1 MSGIW
6 TKTAQGWRPAPPR
19 ELGNEAELHDL
30 VEGNIQML
38 PLAGSPRLFV
48 LGREVQLGPGYAD
61 LLAVEASGR
70 PVIVEVKLAKNPEAK
85 RGIVAQVL
93 SYAAF
98 LQGSNV
104 EALEQGPWR
113 KALDDQDHA
122 SVLEAVKTQDQEDAV
137 DSDTFV
143 ESLQEHLTNGR
154 FRLVL
159 VLDEMSAELE
169 RIVAY
174 LDAVTLQALTVD
186 LITISV
192 YEVNG
197 TEVAMPQRISPD
209 PSAMPS
215 FTMVPAARRA
225 PKGVLSDGPDAFV
238 DSIADIE
245 GGDRALLNRL
255 VDWAMEVVALPGV
268 SLCTYTGVDR
278 RRFTLLPRI
287 TTEKVGLITIW
298 NDNRKPY
305 LSMWRSV
312 FERRAPR
319 SIEAVEQALGARIGQ
334 GNTVANAP
342 PELLSALTAAYREA
356 TGN

>member
-6 TKTAQGWRPAPPR
+6 TKTAQSWRPAPPR
-19 ELGNEAELHDL
+19 ELDSEAELHDL

-98 LQGSNV
+98 LQGSDL
-104 EALEQGPWR
+104 ESLEQGPWR
-113 KALDDQDHA
+113 KALNDKNYA
-122 SVLEAVKTQDQEDAV
+122 SILEAVKTQDQEDAV
-137 DSDTFV
+137 DSDAFV
-143 ESLQEHLTNGR
+143 ESLQEYLTNGR
-154 FRLVL
+154 FRLVFI
-159 VLDEMSAELE
+159 LDEISAELE

-174 LDAVTLQALTVD
+174 LDAVTLQTLTVD

-197 TEVAMPQRISPD
+197 TEVAMPQHISPD
-209 PSAMPS
+209 PSALPS
-215 FTMVPAARRA
+215 FAMAPTASRA

-245 GGDRALLNRL
+245 GEDRALLNRL
-255 VDWAMEVVALPGV
+255 VDWAMEVGALPGV
-268 SLCTYTGVDR
+268 SLFTFTGASR

-287 TTEKVGLITIW
+287 TTEKAGLITIW
-298 NDNRKPY
+298 NDNHKPY

-319 SIEAVEQALGARIGQ
+319 SIEAVEQALGIKIGQ
-334 GNTVANAP
+334 GNTVASAS
-342 PELLSALTAAYREA
+342 PESLSALTAAYREA

>member
-1 MSGIW
+1 MRRSY
-6 TKTAQGWRPAPPR
+6 K
-19 ELGNEAELHDL
+19 
-30 VEGNIQML
+30 
-38 PLAGSPRLFV
+38 
-48 LGREVQLGPGYAD
+48 GPI
-61 LLAVEASGR
+61 ES
-70 PVIVEVKLAKNPEAK
+70 
-85 RGIVAQVL
+85 
-93 SYAAF
+93 
-98 LQGSNV
+98 
-104 EALEQGPWR
+104 LEQGPWR
-113 KALDDQDHA
+113 KALDDQGHA
-122 SVLEAVKTQDQEDAV
+122 SVLEAVKTLDQEDAV

-174 LDAVTLQALTVD
+174 LDAVTLQTLTVD
-186 LITISV
+186 LITVSV
-192 YEVNG
+192 YELNG

-215 FTMVPAARRA
+215 FAMAPATRRA

-245 GGDRALLNRL
+245 GEDRALLNRL
-255 VDWAMEVVALPGV
+255 VEWAMEVVALRGV

-305 LSMWRSV
+305 LSMWHSV

-319 SIEAVEQALGARIGQ
+319 SIRGSRTSSLCKDRSREHGCKCSSRIAQ
-334 GNTVANAP
+334 R
-342 PELLSALTAAYREA
+342 LDCSLSRGDLVPSQPGR
-356 TGN
+356 

>member
-6 TKTAQGWRPAPPR
+6 TKTAQSWRPAPPR
-19 ELGNEAELHDL
+19 ELDNEAELHDL

-48 LGREVQLGPGYAD
+48 LGREVPLGPGSAD

-85 RGIVAQVL
+85 REIVAQIL

-98 LQGSNV
+98 LQGSDV
-104 EALEQGPWR
+104 ESLEQRPWR
-113 KALDDQDHA
+113 KALSDQGHA

-159 VLDEMSAELE
+159 ILDEVSAELE

-174 LDAVTLQALTVD
+174 LDAVTLQTLTVD
-186 LITISV
+186 LITVSV

-209 PSAMPS
+209 PSAMPRI
-215 FTMVPAARRA
+215 TPPPVA

-245 GGDRALLNRL
+245 GEDRALLNRL
-255 VDWAMEVVALPGV
+255 VDWAREVAALPGV
-268 SLCTYTGVDR
+268 SLFTYTGVDR

-298 NDNRKPY
+298 NDKRKPY
-305 LSMWRSV
+305 LSVWRSV

-319 SIEAVEQALGARIGQ
+319 SIEAVEQALGAKIGQ
-334 GNTVANAP
+334 GNTVASAP